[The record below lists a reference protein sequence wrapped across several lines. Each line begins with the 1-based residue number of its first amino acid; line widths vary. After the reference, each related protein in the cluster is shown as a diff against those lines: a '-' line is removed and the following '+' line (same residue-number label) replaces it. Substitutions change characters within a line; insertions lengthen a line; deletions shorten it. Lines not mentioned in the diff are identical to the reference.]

1 TADTRLSAFGAL
13 TPSIR
18 VDKQFDH
25 GWSADVTFSYYQQR
39 SSWRL
44 GGSGTGGL
52 LPVSARWISIGV
64 AKTFRSRL
72 YFGHWISG
80 AAGVFSGGTSAGAAS
95 PGEPRL

>member
-1 TADTRLSAFGAL
+1 MTPSLRYYTQSAADFFFGPPFGNGLVPGEPYTADTRLSAFGAL

-25 GWSADVTFSYYQQR
+25 GWSADVSFSYYQQR

-44 GGSGTGGL
+44 GGSGSDGL

-64 AKTFRSRL
+64 TKMF
-72 YFGHWISG
+72 
-80 AAGVFSGGTSAGAAS
+80 
-95 PGEPRL
+95 